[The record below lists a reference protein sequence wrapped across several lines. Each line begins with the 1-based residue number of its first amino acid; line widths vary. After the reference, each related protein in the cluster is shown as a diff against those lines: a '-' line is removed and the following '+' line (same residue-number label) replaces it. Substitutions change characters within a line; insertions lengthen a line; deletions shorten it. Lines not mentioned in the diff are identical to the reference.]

1 MCSPE
6 HVAKIINCVRTRKHF
21 KQDKSLFAR
30 FIDLGQKTVHSP
42 LVFLIFLP
50 MVTTFFVLLN
60 TRKNHVPLDSNFH
73 ALSFVPLKSNSYI
86 CANK

>member
-6 HVAKIINCVRTRKHF
+6 HVAKIINCARTRKHF

-30 FIDLGQKTVHSP
+30 FIDLGQKTAFSP

-50 MVTTFFVLLN
+50 KGTIIFVIQR
-60 TRKNHVPLDSNFH
+60 TRKGLVPLDSNFH